1 MASRSYDPLTRIS
14 PIDFAEIRFGLLKAA
29 ARMTEGQL
37 AELADMLHDERRQ
50 LTHSR
55 FSDDIYAA
63 QGLWG
68 EA

>member
-1 MASRSYDPLTRIS
+1 MASRSRDPLTRIS
-14 PIDFAEIRFGLLKAA
+14 PIDFAEIRLGLLKAA

-55 FSDDIYAA
+55 FSDDIYAVQS
-63 QGLWG
+63 QGG
-68 EA
+68 A